1 MCAYRCVCWDW
12 EKRRQEIR
20 PLSKANWK
28 AANISVHLMCRRNFA
43 SEVIIW
49 NENLYL
55 VRNFVPAGRWFNAF
69 FPKQYFVLKKRNLFT
84 QIFLAEMKNNYIWLP
99 PKGKSKLDQY
109 YWAASPTE
117 KKTWYD
123 PEGVTCPIP
132 RLPFPLR
139 CRRSFDFWGEG
150 ASCFRYKTT
159 GLERKQNLA
168 LTCES
173 LKSFIFR
180 RHTLIGHQKNTN
192 KQIKNCYVII
202 LKN

>member
-20 PLSKANWK
+20 LLSKANWK

-117 KKTWYD
+117 KKHGTTQKALRV
-123 PEGVTCPIP
+123 PPP
-132 RLPFPLR
+132 ASPFPCDVDDHLT
-139 CRRSFDFWGEG
+139 FEG
-150 ASCFRYKTT
+150 K
-159 GLERKQNLA
+159 GLVVSDIKQQVWNENKILA

-180 RHTLIGHQKNTN
+180 RHTLIGHQKKKN